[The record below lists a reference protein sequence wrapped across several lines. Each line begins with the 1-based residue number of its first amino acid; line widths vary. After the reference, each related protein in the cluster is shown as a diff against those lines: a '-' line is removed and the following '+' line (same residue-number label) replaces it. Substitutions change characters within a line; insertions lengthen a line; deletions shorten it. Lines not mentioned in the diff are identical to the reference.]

1 MRYWKGGT
9 GEEVLGRRYW
19 GGGTGVGLWGKDRE
33 QVVGESVCNVV
44 EFACQVDQP
53 GDKTVLCCDNEQC
66 PHDAWP
72 TDWTMPVLLPC
83 DHRAQ

>member
-1 MRYWKGGT
+1 M
-9 GEEVLGRRYW
+9 
-19 GGGTGVGLWGKDRE
+19 
-33 QVVGESVCNVV
+33 GESVCNVV

-66 PHDAWP
+66 PHEVWYAWP